1 MYCSKELPRHCS
13 IPLPGRG
20 KINFEFP
27 PTHPLEIPYCLWTSV
42 PKNNV
47 FGAVHDD
54 KD

>member
-1 MYCSKELPRHCS
+1 MYCSKELPRHYR
-13 IPLPGRG
+13 IPLLERG

-27 PTHPLEIPYCLWTSV
+27 PTHPLEIPDCLWTSV
-42 PKNNV
+42 PNNNV